1 MTSAAGASMTIDWVD
16 WSAMRRRVVAP
27 SLRPARFQGA
37 GAPGGWHVLLP
48 SRSVGIDLVHRPR
61 VRVQGRRRPWRG
73 GAERTGVREL
83 SVPPTATVGPD
94 DALTDMVARNAAEHP
109 DDVGLRRQID
119 GRWVDVTYRQ
129 FATEVA
135 GVAKGLVAG
144 GVQPGDRVG
153 LLAKTRYEWTVLD
166 YAIWS
171 AGAVVVPVYETS
183 SADQIAWILSDSGAR
198 ALVVET
204 AEHAAAVDSV
214 RDEAPELASVWV
226 IEDGALDTLT
236 AAGVDVP
243 DDELAARR
251 ATLTSASLATLIY
264 TSGTTGRPKGCELTH
279 ANFLFEIRN
288 GISLLRRHLDENA
301 SLLLF
306 LPLAHVLARVL
317 EVGAIENRVVLGHT
331 PDVKDLLG
339 DLGRFQPT
347 FLLAVPRVFEKVYN
361 SAKAS
366 ADEGGKGRVFDRA
379 AQVAVAWSRA
389 QDTGGPGLLLRAQ
402 HALFDRLVYG
412 KLRAAIG
419 GRCVGAISGGAPLGE
434 RLGHFFRGIGVT
446 VFEGYGLTETTAAA
460 AVNHDAALKIGTVGR
475 PLPGVDAAIADDGE
489 VLLRGGVVMRGYWR
503 NEQATRE
510 AIDAEGWFRTG
521 DIGEIDSQGFLTIT
535 GRKKEILVTAGGK
548 NVAPAVL
555 EDRLRAHKLV
565 SQCMVVGDQRP
576 FIAALI
582 TLDEEALPVWLESKG
597 KSKDLTPEQLRED
610 DDVLAE
616 VQSAVDDANRA
627 VSKAEAIKKFRVL
640 AEDFT
645 EDNGTLTPSLKL
657 KRAVVMKEF
666 GDEVEALYAR

>member
-1 MTSAAGASMTIDWVD
+1 
-16 WSAMRRRVVAP
+16 
-27 SLRPARFQGA
+27 
-37 GAPGGWHVLLP
+37 
-48 SRSVGIDLVHRPR
+48 
-61 VRVQGRRRPWRG
+61 
-73 GAERTGVREL
+73 VREL

-94 DALTDMVARNAAEHP
+94 DALTDMVALNAVEHP
-109 DDVGLRRQID
+109 DDVGLRIQRN
-119 GRWVDVTYRQ
+119 GRWEDVTYAE
-129 FATEVA
+129 FAAQVA

-166 YAIWS
+166 YAIWT
-171 AGAVVVPVYETS
+171 AGAVVVPIYETS
-183 SADQIAWILSDSGAR
+183 SPDQIAWILSDSGAR
-198 ALVVET
+198 SVVVET

-214 RDEAPELASVWV
+214 RDEAPELGSVWV
-226 IEDGALDTLT
+226 IEDGALDSLT
-236 AAGVDVP
+236 SAGADVP

-288 GISLLRRHLDENA
+288 GMSLLGNYLDEKG

-306 LPLAHVLARVL
+306 IPLAHVLARVL
-317 EVGAIENRVVLGHT
+317 EVGAINTRTVIGHT

-339 DLGRFQPT
+339 DLGRFRPS
-347 FLLAVPRVFEKVYN
+347 FVLAVPRVFEKVYN
-361 SAKAS
+361 SAKAT
-366 ADEGGKGRVFDRA
+366 ADEGGKGKIFDKA
-379 AQVAVAWSRA
+379 AQVAVDWSRA

-402 HALFDRLVYG
+402 HALFDKLVYS
-412 KLRAAIG
+412 KLKAALGGQCRA
-419 GRCVGAISGGAPLGE
+419 AISGGAPLGE

-460 AVNHDAALKIGTVGR
+460 AVNHDAALRIGTVGR

-489 VLLRGGVVMRGYWR
+489 VLLRGGIVMRGYWK
-503 NEQATRE
+503 NEQATKE
-510 AIDAEGWFRTG
+510 AIDADGWFHTG
-521 DIGEIDSQGFLTIT
+521 DLGELDTEGFLKIT

-565 SQCMVVGDQRP
+565 SQCIVVGDQRP

-582 TLDEEALPVWLESKG
+582 TLDAEALPAWLKSKG
-597 KSKDLTPEQLRED
+597 KAESTTPDRLRD
-610 DDVLAE
+610 DPELLAE
-616 VQSAVDDANRA
+616 LEGAVGEANKA
-627 VSKAEAIKKFRVL
+627 VSQAEAIKKFRVL
-640 AEDFT
+640 GSDFT
-645 EDNGTLTPSLKL
+645 EENGTLTPSLKL

-666 GDEVEALYAR
+666 GDEVESLYAR

>member
-1 MTSAAGASMTIDWVD
+1 M
-16 WSAMRRRVVAP
+16 
-27 SLRPARFQGA
+27 
-37 GAPGGWHVLLP
+37 
-48 SRSVGIDLVHRPR
+48 
-61 VRVQGRRRPWRG
+61 
-73 GAERTGVREL
+73 REL

-94 DALTDMVARNAAEHP
+94 DALTDMVAANAAEHP
-109 DDVGLRRQID
+109 DAVGLRVQR
-119 GRWVDVTYRQ
+119 GGHWEDVTYAAFARQ
-129 FATEVA
+129 VA
-135 GVAKGLVAG
+135 GVAKGLVAA

-166 YAIWS
+166 FAIWT

-214 RDEAPELASVWV
+214 RAEAPELGSVWV

-236 AAGVDVP
+236 AAGADVP
-243 DDELAARR
+243 DGELTARR

-288 GISLLRRHLDENA
+288 GISLLRDHLNADA

-306 LPLAHVLARVL
+306 IPLAHVLARVL
-317 EVGAIENRVVLGHT
+317 EIGAMQNRVVLGHT

-366 ADEGGKGRVFDRA
+366 ADESGRGRIFDRA
-379 AQVAVAWSRA
+379 AQVAVDWSRA

-419 GRCVGAISGGAPLGE
+419 GRCEGAISGGAPLGE

-460 AVNHDAALKIGTVGR
+460 AVNHDAAIRIGTVGR

-503 NEQATRE
+503 NEEATRE
-510 AIDAEGWFRTG
+510 AIDAERWFHTG
-521 DIGEIDSQGFLTIT
+521 DIGELDAQGFLRIT

-555 EDRLRAHKLV
+555 EDRLRAHRLV
-565 SQCMVVGDQRP
+565 SQCIVVGDQRP
-576 FIAALI
+576 FIAALV
-582 TLDEEALPVWLESKG
+582 TLDVEALPAWLKSTGKDES
-597 KSKDLTPEQLRED
+597 LTPEQLRD
-610 DDVLAE
+610 DPELRAE
-616 VQSAVDDANRA
+616 LDAAVAEANKA
-627 VSKAEAIKKFRVL
+627 VSHAEAIKKYRVL
-640 AEDFT
+640 SVDFT
-645 EDNGTLTPSLKL
+645 EENGTLTPSLKL
-657 KRAVVMKEF
+657 KRGVVMKEF